1 MIILIKKY
9 LNARLSNKQRTTQ
22 DSKPLLTAQTNTS
35 TSNGIKIKTTVT
47 VNPAENFNEWAQGI
61 HAQIDKNYKN
71 KINNNGK

>member
-9 LNARLSNKQRTTQ
+9 LNARLSKKQRTTQ
-22 DSKPLLTAQTNTS
+22 DSKPPSLLHTN

>member
-9 LNARLSNKQRTTQ
+9 LNARLSKKQRTTQ

>member
-9 LNARLSNKQRTTQ
+9 LNARLSKKQRATQ
-22 DSKPLLTAQTNTS
+22 DSKPLLTAQTN

-47 VNPAENFNEWAQGI
+47 VNPAENFNEWARGI

>member
-9 LNARLSNKQRTTQ
+9 LNARLSKKQRTTQ
-22 DSKPLLTAQTNTS
+22 DSKALSTAQTNTS
-35 TSNGIKIKTTVT
+35 SEIKIKTTVT